1 MIIQEKESYF
11 RQLIAEYKFTQ
22 LADEVS
28 ELLNTTHWDAHNLD
42 WRMQCFQFY
51 FEAYQKVADSKN
63 MARIAVQMQDII
75 EVHDSEISSEMLSK
89 TLISIK
95 TLEEVMDFYNRG
107 GGIGLGIDVPNQ
119 TLPSDKLNLTKQEI
133 SDIIAFMKALAENP
147 KY

>member
-11 RQLIAEYKFTQ
+11 RQRIAEYKFTQ

-28 ELLNTTHWDAHNLD
+28 DLLNTTHWDAHNLD

-51 FEAYQKVADSKN
+51 FEAY
-63 MARIAVQMQDII
+63 
-75 EVHDSEISSEMLSK
+75 
-89 TLISIK
+89 
-95 TLEEVMDFYNRG
+95 
-107 GGIGLGIDVPNQ
+107 Q